1 VNRIVY
7 TYFFYLCKYKN
18 NYSKKKFFSTMK
30 KSNIYLL
37 TAIIDDIKIY
47 KIGITKNDISVRLR
61 ALQTGNP
68 YKISIVNS
76 FQSKWAS
83 KVENSLHSYFKKNN
97 VLNEWFILSDEEVGL
112 FTELCQKTEN
122 NLQLL
127 EDNNLFIQGNGGI
140 KNI

>member
-1 VNRIVY
+1 
-7 TYFFYLCKYKN
+7 
-18 NYSKKKFFSTMK
+18 MK

-37 TAIIDDIKIY
+37 VAIINGEKNY
-47 KIGITKNDISVRLR
+47 KIGITKNEISVRLS

-68 YKISIVNS
+68 YKINLVNS

-83 KVENSLHSYFKKNN
+83 KVENYLHSYFKKNN
-97 VLNEWFILSDEEVGL
+97 VLNEWFILTDEEVNL

-127 EDNNLFIQGNGGI
+127 EDNNLYIQGKGGI

>member
-1 VNRIVY
+1 
-7 TYFFYLCKYKN
+7 
-18 NYSKKKFFSTMK
+18 MK

-37 TAIIDDIKIY
+37 TAIIDDVKMY

-97 VLNEWFILSDEEVGL
+97 VLNEWFVLSDEEVGL

>member
-1 VNRIVY
+1 
-7 TYFFYLCKYKN
+7 
-18 NYSKKKFFSTMK
+18 MK

-37 TAIIDDIKIY
+37 TAIIDDIKMY
-47 KIGITKNDISVRLR
+47 KIGITKNEISVRLR

-68 YKISIVNS
+68 YKINLVNS

-83 KVENSLHSYFKKNN
+83 KVENYLHSFFKKNN
-97 VLNEWFILSDEEVGL
+97 VLNEWFILTDEEVNL

-127 EDNNLFIQGNGGI
+127 EDNNLYIQGKGGI

>member
-1 VNRIVY
+1 
-7 TYFFYLCKYKN
+7 
-18 NYSKKKFFSTMK
+18 MK

-37 TAIIDDIKIY
+37 MITINNQKNY

-83 KVENSLHSYFKKNN
+83 KVESSLHSYFKKNN

-127 EDNNLFIQGNGGI
+127 EDNNLFIQGKGGI